1 MGILVISFEEV
12 QLKDLQEGVRV
23 VERMI
28 VEPCLSVIR
37 LDIRSSKAIHSL
49 IIGEMLCCFTLLQG
63 QAEAETAL
71 DGKVQRE
78 LNETPHHDETT
89 SLSSAVLPSTGRI
102 LSCAI

>member
-37 LDIRSSKAIHSL
+37 LDIRSSKAIQSIHY
-49 IIGEMLCCFTLLQG
+49 
-63 QAEAETAL
+63 
-71 DGKVQRE
+71 R
-78 LNETPHHDETT
+78 
-89 SLSSAVLPSTGRI
+89 
-102 LSCAI
+102 